1 MPRPP
6 IAADILL
13 QNEGPFFASG
23 HFVGPTDVIGENIG
37 AEIVD
42 GQTGLP
48 ERGDEFHKPKM
59 RSAIPLIGGEVDL
72 PRREMSVFECLL
84 DAGGRLVSKTAVL
97 DHVYGVGADAEET
110 VVEVYASRL
119 RRRLKP
125 YGIVIR
131 TRRGLG
137 YQMLVETKA

>member
-1 MPRPP
+1 RRAVPQQQLRSFG
-6 IAADILL
+6 ALSYD
-13 QNEGPFFASG
+13 ASARQL
-23 HFVGPTDVIGENIG
+23 FSDG
-37 AEIVD
+37 AELDV
-42 GQTGLP
+42 
-48 ERGDEFHKPKM
+48 
-59 RSAIPLIGGEVDL
+59 
-72 PRREMSVFECLL
+72 PRRELSVFECLL
-84 DAGGRLVSKTAVL
+84 LADGRTVSKSAVL